1 MSRKRTGQL
10 VLTEPLS
17 FWGGLDPAT
26 GTIVD
31 VHHPQHGESIKAR
44 TVVLEGTRGSTS
56 STSTLVE
63 TIRRGNGPAAMVLA
77 RPDLTIMTALQLA
90 QDLYGIHV
98 PLSIEPSAI
107 PRSG

>member
-1 MSRKRTGQL
+1 MSRERTGQL

-31 VHHPQHGESIKAR
+31 VHHPQYGESIKGR

-63 TIRRGNGPAAMVLA
+63 MIRRGNGPAAIVLA
-77 RPDLTIMTALQLA
+77 RPDLTVMTALQLA
-90 QDLYGIHV
+90 QDLYGIRV

>member
-1 MSRKRTGQL
+1 MSRERTERL

-17 FWGGLDPAT
+17 FWGGLDPAS
-26 GTIVD
+26 GMIVD
-31 VHHPQHGESIKAR
+31 AHHPQCGESIKGR
-44 TVVLEGTRGSTS
+44 TVVLERTRGSTS

-63 TIRRGNGPAAMVLA
+63 TIRRGNGPAAVVLV
-77 RPDLTIMTALQLA
+77 RPDLTVMTALQLA
-90 QDLYGIHV
+90 RDLYGIHV

>member
-1 MSRKRTGQL
+1 MSRERTGQL

-44 TVVLEGTRGSTS
+44 TVVLDRTRGSTS

-63 TIRRGNGPAAMVLA
+63 TIRRGNGPSAMVLA
-77 RPDLTIMTALQLA
+77 RPDLTVMTALQLA

-98 PLSIEPSAI
+98 PLSIEPAAI